1 MMLVAAPTAGAAGSE
16 DIATTFTTPDSGDL
30 HPVAAATEKVYDP
43 AASPV
48 IVVLVPVPVEVVPS
62 GILVS
67 VQIPVAGKLLS
78 TTEPSDLSHV
88 VPVIAP
94 TRGSVGEAFTVA
106 ITAVLAADV
115 QPLLVAST

>member
-16 DIATTFTTPDSGDL
+16 DVAAIATTPDSGDL
-30 HPVAAATEKVYDP
+30 QPVAAATEKVNDP
-43 AASPV
+43 AGSPV
-48 IVVLVPVPVEVVPS
+48 RVVLVPVPAVVFPS

-67 VQIPVAGKLLS
+67 IQVPVAGKLLS

-94 TRGSVGEAFTVA
+94 TRGSVGEAITVA
-106 ITAVLAADV
+106 ISAVLAADV